1 MNIKPI
7 RTQTDYEQ
15 ALQRLDSLMDAQTG
29 TLEFDELEILS
40 LLVENYE
47 LKHYAINL
55 PDPISA
61 IKFRMDQENL
71 QQKDLIPILG
81 DRSIVSKVLNG
92 QRGLTVNMI
101 KNLHTKLNIPFEN
114 LFGTNCNY
122 GI

>member
-29 TLEFDELEILS
+29 TSEFDELEILS

-55 PDPISA
+55 PNPISA
-61 IKFRMDQENL
+61 IKFRMEQENL

-81 DRSIVSKVLNG
+81 DRAIVSKVLNG
-92 QRGLTVNMI
+92 QRRLTVNMI

-114 LFGTNCNY
+114 LFGINYNY